1 MENKLQKGRNALW
14 DWREVREGKLLK
26 NNQPWYGWPLNGH
39 LILQV
44 ADQTQPKVASK
55 TAHKIPSPVR
65 QPVLKFTQNFYI
77 TSHNPETESEGLQCL
92 IQTPEQ
98 MIFMTPVPSFYT
110 EKLMKASSWDT
121 VQKLYHTCTN
131 VEPIWAKYLKCIR
144 ETNIFFKNFLPVWQS
159 LRSRIH
165 KPFLLLIVGL
175 FHITC
180 HCWS

>member
-1 MENKLQKGRNALW
+1 MENKLQKGLNALRN
-14 DWREVREGKLLK
+14 WRVVWGGKLLK

-44 ADQTQPKVASK
+44 ADQTQPKVGSK

-77 TSHNPETESEGLQCL
+77 TSHNPETESERLQCL
-92 IQTPEQ
+92 ITNSKAND
-98 MIFMTPVPSFYT
+98 FYDVPSFYT

-121 VQKLYHTCTN
+121 VQKLYQTCTN

-159 LRSRIH
+159 LRSCIH
-165 KPFLLLIVGL
+165 KPFLLLIKGL

-180 HCWS
+180 HCSS

>member
-1 MENKLQKGRNALW
+1 MRLKRGL
-14 DWREVREGKLLK
+14 EGKLLK
-26 NNQPWYGWPLNGH
+26 NNQPWHGWPLNGH

-65 QPVLKFTQNFYI
+65 QPVLKFTQHFYI
-77 TSHNPETESEGLQCL
+77 TSHNPETESERLQCL
-92 IQTPEQ
+92 ITN
-98 MIFMTPVPSFYT
+98 SKANDFYGIRSINT

-121 VQKLYHTCTN
+121 VQKLYHTRTN
-131 VEPIWAKYLKCIR
+131 VEPIWAKYLKCIC

-165 KPFLLLIVGL
+165 KPFLLLIVRL